1 MAEKGNRAAILD
13 FCAKSIHPNLES
25 LTSCAQKI
33 IKRKDIEDIH
43 DLRVASRRIRTCL
56 TVFFSYLPK
65 KKVESWQREIRS
77 ITKLF
82 GQVRDLDVQID
93 LLDQLSEKIPDPS
106 ILPGLKRIRL
116 RLNQKREKRQG
127 GINDLCQSVLKS
139 DILSEMKTWVESVMS
154 VSENTN
160 IYSLDLF
167 QLGYEN
173 IQSRLDNFLF
183 YEVFLFDPSRIEELH
198 QMRIAAKRLRYTL
211 EVFSNIYD
219 SKVDDALEIT
229 RKSQQYL
236 GNIHDC
242 DVWINFLPKFL
253 ETEHDR
259 ILSFYGYLRPFNRI
273 KPGLIYLLE
282 NRKKERDIIYQSFL
296 EQWKVWKFNETWLD
310 LRKIIFM
317 ASLENQPST
326 SDQVS
331 ENSTPDIP

>member
-1 MAEKGNRAAILD
+1 MAEKGNRAEILD

-56 TVFFSYLPK
+56 AVFFSYLPK

-116 RLNQKREKRQG
+116 RLNQKREKKQG